1 MDVNGKII
9 IVTGASTGIGLETAR
24 LLTRHGARV
33 ALVARS
39 AGLLNQLAAE
49 LPGSLAVPADLS
61 QVEGVAG
68 VINTIHQFY
77 GRIDALINNAGRAMH
92 VPIEKGDVQL
102 YRELLDLNVVS
113 VLSAMQCVIPIMR
126 QQGGGVIVNISSG
139 LSKRILPGVG
149 LYASTKYALN
159 AITLTA
165 RQELAPDNIR
175 VGLVLPGRTG
185 GTRFAQNAFTMPAER
200 RGDYQAAAAQGDTPE
215 QVAGKIL
222 EALHT
227 EAAETYADS
236 IKAGA

>member
-1 MDVNGKII
+1 M
-9 IVTGASTGIGLETAR
+9 
-24 LLTRHGARV
+24 
-33 ALVARS
+33 
-39 AGLLNQLAAE
+39 
-49 LPGSLAVPADLS
+49 
-61 QVEGVAG
+61 
-68 VINTIHQFY
+68 
-77 GRIDALINNAGRAMH
+77 
-92 VPIEKGDVQL
+92 
-102 YRELLDLNVVS
+102 
-113 VLSAMQCVIPIMR
+113 
-126 QQGGGVIVNISSG
+126 IVNISSG